1 MRNLNLNIVGEVI
14 EKLMGDSYYSLYLRE
29 PHYYLL
35 PSDFMN
41 KSRKISDALIL
52 GKLFCMETLFAKGNM
67 RSAVEFVFS
76 NLFMPQYVSQC
87 IEHERSVRIDRGAK
101 ESSSS
106 FLSTLHTSQV
116 HHCQWKQMH
125 DDHADVTCVEC
136 LIARLFY

>member
-1 MRNLNLNIVGEVI
+1 MTNLNLNIVGEVI
-14 EKLMGDSYYSLYLRE
+14 EKLMGDSYYSLYLRD
-29 PHYYLL
+29 PHYLLL

-41 KSRKISDALIL
+41 KSQKISDALIL
-52 GKLFCMETLFAKGNM
+52 GKLFCMETLFAKRNM
-67 RSAVEFVFS
+67 RSAVVFS
-76 NLFMPQYVSQC
+76 NLLMPQYVSQC
-87 IEHERSVRIDRGAK
+87 IEHERSVTIDRGAK

-125 DDHADVTCVEC
+125 DENVDITCVEC